1 MNQEF
6 VLVKTFV
13 WNAHEQRWFTLPETN
28 RKVGPA
34 PKRDDGF
41 DLS

>member
-13 WNAHEQRWFTLPETN
+13 WNAHEQRWFHSMKLTGKLD
-28 RKVGPA
+28 RA

-41 DLS
+41 DLL